1 MIRVLVVDDDV
12 LVARNHRKLV
22 DGLDGF
28 EAVGVAHTA
37 AEALRLTEELRPELV
52 LLDLYLPDDSGVRV
66 LQRLRGNARAVD
78 VLVITAVRDVETVK
92 ASMQGGAVHYLLKP
106 FPFSELRER
115 LNNYAEAQR
124 KLDSV
129 VEAEQAD
136 VDRAYGLLR
145 PGERKSVPAELPK
158 GLSAVTARLVTETLR
173 AADADLS
180 AVEVARRSGMSRVS
194 ARRYLDH
201 FVAIGKV
208 ELNLRYGSA
217 GRPEHRYR
225 WIADDQG
232 R

>member
-22 DGLDGF
+22 DSLDGF

-37 AEALRLTEELRPELV
+37 EEALRLTEELRPELV

-66 LQRLRGNARAVD
+66 LQRLRGSARAVD

-106 FPFSELRER
+106 FPFSELRDR

-129 VEAEQAD
+129 VEAEQDD

-145 PGERKSVPAELPK
+145 PGERKSTPTELPK
-158 GLSAVTARLVTETLR
+158 GLSSVTARLVTETLR

-180 AVEVARRSGMSRVS
+180 AVEVARRSGLSRVS

-201 FVAIGKV
+201 FTAIGRV

-225 WIADDQG
+225 WVADG
-232 R
+232 RTR